1 MAEEVK
7 SLVDVYYGD
16 TLIGQVANGETG
28 NVNCT
33 GHEMTDD
40 IRIKVPYDMKAIRLQ
55 TKSATVNKNGQTVV
69 FPDEGYVMSAAV
81 LTVEVPSDNEW
92 LGEFDADTEYRVGSI
107 VSKNDMVYICIVKPT
122 DNQPPTNTTY
132 WELLS
137 GKIQDEKIV
146 DIITYGKL
154 EFLPDEG
161 YVAVRKFTANVP
173 ETPTFDGTINIES
186 GYTTISGSY
195 LIDESK
201 AFDLLSTYGK
211 VKTFNVNFGAGG
223 PANGGDEIGFTSMTF
238 DGTNGLILYNDKG
251 AFAMNGGF
259 DEYTANYGDGNGA
272 RVNFEEGTECR
283 KEFKGLFL
291 SIADE
296 YVEEETEDELA
307 GTWVFNNELTNM
319 SSAHWVVNVTC
330 NNVNYLSMGIGYLGD
345 GYAIDLYKTTT
356 QDFSDGNYTR
366 LCTDW
371 DEGEWE
377 WFNEAYK
384 TITITS
390 KLSEVTNGAA
400 LLTWLKANATKK
412 DPAAEEPGGSE
423 DPEPV

>member
-1 MAEEVK
+1 MADEIK
-7 SLVDVYYGD
+7 SLVDVYYGE

-55 TKSATVNKNGQTVV
+55 TKSATINKNGQTVV
-69 FPDEGYVMSAAV
+69 FPDDGYVMSAAV

-122 DNQPPTNTTY
+122 NNQPPTDTTY

-146 DIITYGKL
+146 DIITHGRL

-161 YVAVRKFTANVP
+161 YIAVRKFTANVA

-195 LIDESK
+195 VIDESK

-238 DGTNGLILYNDKG
+238 DATSGLILYNDKG

-259 DEYTANYGDGNGA
+259 AEYTANYGDGNGA

-283 KEFKGLFL
+283 KEFKELFL

-296 YVEEETEDELA
+296 YVEPSVSLISFTVEGTSYQAEEGMTWSEWVESEYNNSIDKYRISGNYIYRA
-307 GTWVFNNELTNM
+307 PGMIMYYISIDGTASGRVLKTNEIT
-319 SSAHWVVNVTC
+319 
-330 NNVNYLSMGIGYLGD
+330 D
-345 GYAIDLYKTTT
+345 GYAYSTYE
-356 QDFSDGNYTR
+356 QEMN
-366 LCTDW
+366 
-371 DEGEWE
+371 
-377 WFNEAYK
+377 N
-384 TITITS
+384 
-390 KLSEVTNGAA
+390 N
-400 LLTWLKANATKK
+400 
-412 DPAAEEPGGSE
+412 
-423 DPEPV
+423 